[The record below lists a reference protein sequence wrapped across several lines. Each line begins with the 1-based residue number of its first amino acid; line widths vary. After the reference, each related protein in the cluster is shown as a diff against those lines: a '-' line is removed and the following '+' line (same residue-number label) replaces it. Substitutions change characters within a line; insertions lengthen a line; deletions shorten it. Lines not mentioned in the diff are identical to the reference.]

1 MVNVRLDQDWTD
13 GDGVSHAAGE
23 TVDVD
28 PGTLARLESSGIVAS
43 AEGIDELDVEPMTLG
58 PSRIGGGTG
67 DPEDGTIGPSTPP
80 PDEDDDDS
88 DGSISLGGGVV
99 ADPMGRTIGPSGA
112 GA

>member
-43 AEGIDELDVEPMTLG
+43 AEGIDELDVEPMTIG
-58 PSRIGGGTG
+58 PSRVAGTPELG
-67 DPEDGTIGPSTPP
+67 DPEGDGTIGPSSPP
-80 PDEDDDDS
+80 PDEDDDGGDG
-88 DGSISLGGGVV
+88 DGSISLGRGVV
-99 ADPMGRTIGPSGA
+99 ADP
-112 GA
+112 